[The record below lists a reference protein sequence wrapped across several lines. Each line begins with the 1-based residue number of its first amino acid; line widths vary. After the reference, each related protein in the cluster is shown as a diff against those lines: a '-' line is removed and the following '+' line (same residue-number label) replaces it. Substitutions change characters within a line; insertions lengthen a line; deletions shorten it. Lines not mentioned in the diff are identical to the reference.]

1 MKYLLS
7 FAGIGASAL
16 CFWLAIRHVPFDQLA
31 TTLSGAHY
39 SWLLL
44 ALFCQLLAVIARAKL
59 WAALLGH
66 KASTNDTF
74 WSEGI
79 GYLFT
84 NILPLRMG
92 DPARIFVLSRR
103 SKLPIV
109 QVAASA
115 CVERVFDLGT
125 ITLALVAL
133 IPWMNVPMQAARA
146 GEIFGLLVV
155 MVIITLILLLRFR
168 SRGERLILS
177 LSKRLPASL
186 AEKLLTS
193 WRHLVE
199 GIVVFGNG
207 RIFLYAVLWSLA
219 TWALTAGMYWCVLKG
234 FRADATL
241 VEATFMVA
249 AICLAVTIPSSPG
262 GLGVVQWVGQQALV
276 LPFAAKYDLT
286 SALAIVLTAHLVYY
300 ITSSL
305 LGVAGLSLFG
315 LSFRN
320 IRFRI
325 EQEPPLLPKL
335 SESES

>member
-7 FAGIGASAL
+7 FAGIGASVL

-31 TTLSGAHY
+31 ATLSGARY

-44 ALFCQLLAVIARAKL
+44 ALFCQLLVVFARAKL

-66 KASTNDTF
+66 KARTVDTF

-92 DPARIFVLSRR
+92 DPARIFALSRR

-115 CVERVFDLGT
+115 CMERVFDVGM
-125 ITLALVAL
+125 ITLALLAL
-133 IPWMNVPMQAARA
+133 IPCMNVPTQAKRA

-155 MVIITLILLLRFR
+155 LVFLSLILLLRFR
-168 SRGERLILS
+168 SRGERLVLS

-186 AEKLLTS
+186 AERLLTS
-193 WRHLVE
+193 SRHLFD
-199 GIVVFGNG
+199 GIAVFGNG
-207 RIFLYAVLWSLA
+207 RIVLCAILWSLW
-219 TWALTAGMYWCVLKG
+219 TWALTVGMYWCVLKG
-234 FRADATL
+234 FRADATV
-241 VEATFMVA
+241 VEATFMVV
-249 AICLAVTIPSSPG
+249 AICLAVTIPFSPG
-262 GLGVVQWVGQQALV
+262 GIGVVQWVGQQALV
-276 LPFAAKYDLT
+276 LPFGARYDLT
-286 SALAIVLTAHLVYY
+286 SALAVILTAHLAYY
-300 ITSSL
+300 IVTCL
-305 LGVAGLSLFG
+305 LGLVGLSLFG

-320 IRFRI
+320 LRFRI
-325 EQEPPLLPKL
+325 REEPPVLPKL

>member
-7 FAGIGASAL
+7 FAGIGASVL

-31 TTLSGAHY
+31 ATLTGAHY

-44 ALFCQLLAVIARAKL
+44 ALLCQLLAVFARAKL
-59 WAALLGH
+59 WAALLDH
-66 KASTNDTF
+66 KARTLDTF
-74 WSEGI
+74 WSEAI

-92 DPARIFVLSRR
+92 DPARIFALSRR

-115 CVERVFDLGT
+115 CIERVFDLGT

-133 IPWMNVPMQAARA
+133 IPLMNVPTQAKRA

-155 MVIITLILLLRFR
+155 LVFISLVLLLRFR
-168 SRGERLILS
+168 SLGERLVLS

-186 AEKLLTS
+186 AERLLTS
-193 WRHLVE
+193 SRHLFD
-199 GIVVFGNG
+199 GIAVFGNG
-207 RIFLYAVLWSLA
+207 RIVLCAILWSLW
-219 TWALTAGMYWCVLKG
+219 TWALTVGMYWCVLKG

-241 VEATFMVA
+241 VEATFMVV
-249 AICLAVTIPSSPG
+249 AICLAVTIPFSPG
-262 GLGVVQWVGQQALV
+262 GIGVVQWVGQQALV
-276 LPFAAKYDLT
+276 LPFGAKYDLT
-286 SALAIVLTAHLVYY
+286 SALAVILTAHLAYY
-300 ITSSL
+300 IVTCL
-305 LGVAGLSLFG
+305 LGLAGLSLFG

-320 IRFRI
+320 LRFRI
-325 EQEPPLLPKL
+325 QEEPPILPKL

>member
-7 FAGIGASAL
+7 FAGIGASVL

-31 TTLSGAHY
+31 ATLSGARC

-44 ALFCQLLAVIARAKL
+44 ALFCQLLAVFARAKL

-66 KASTNDTF
+66 KARTLDTF
-74 WSEGI
+74 WSEAI

-92 DPARIFVLSRR
+92 DPARIFALSRR

-115 CVERVFDLGT
+115 CIERVFDLGT

-133 IPWMNVPMQAARA
+133 IPWMNVPLQAKRA

-155 MVIITLILLLRFR
+155 LVFISLVLLLRFR
-168 SRGERLILS
+168 SPGERLVLS

-186 AEKLLTS
+186 AERLLTS
-193 WRHLVE
+193 SRHLLD
-199 GIVVFGNG
+199 GIAVFGNG
-207 RIFLYAVLWSLA
+207 RIVLCAIFWSLW
-219 TWALTAGMYWCVLKG
+219 TWVLSVGMYWCVLKA

-241 VEATFMVA
+241 VEATFMVV
-249 AICLAVTIPSSPG
+249 AICFAVTIPSSPG
-262 GLGVVQWVGQQALV
+262 GIGVVQWVGQQALV
-276 LPFAAKYDLT
+276 LPFGAKYDLT
-286 SALAIVLTAHLVYY
+286 SALAVILTAHLAYY
-300 ITSSL
+300 IVTCL
-305 LGVAGLSLFG
+305 LGLTGLSLFG

-320 IRFRI
+320 LRFRI
-325 EQEPPLLPKL
+325 EQEPPLLPQL